1 MTFSEPVDGTSI
13 SSSTIQLTPSVTGAY
28 ALSTDRLSLLFTPS
42 ANLSVSTTYAIQVG
56 AVRDS
61 SGNTGTPVGS
71 SFTTSASATADTIA
85 PTVVS
90 LSPTNG
96 ASNVAVNAPVVMT
109 VSEPVRTGDFA
120 SSMPVFAN
128 VVGYGWVQLP
138 GTYSTNPN
146 GTVITFTPIAP
157 YPSSTQMTVDSNY
170 DSQLVD
176 LAGNVLQYISSNFTT
191 AATGDTTAPTIV
203 MVSPTDGATGIGSQ
217 ATVTL
222 TFSEPLLPST
232 INGDTF
238 ALFAGGSELSTS
250 VSRSA
255 DNRTVFLSASL
266 PFESQITVV
275 ATGDV
280 TDLAGNPL
288 LDFSST
294 FTTGST
300 FEANRPQIVTQRP
313 SGSGIAADA
322 NITLIV
328 NKPLDAS
335 TVPDA
340 FYLAQNGVLVE
351 GALTVSGGGTA
362 IHFNPAGNLTPG
374 ALVQVFVTSA
384 ATDAFGNAL
393 YDYSGSFTVAG
404 EPTTQAPTIVR
415 TSPVF
420 YSAGNATNAVIDI
433 EFNEPLLPATVVSAN
448 LYVVNAANQPLAG
461 TLSLRNGDRVV
472 RFTPAAPFVAD
483 SYNYIYLTTGL
494 RDLQNTPFAG
504 TSAYFY
510 TGAGAD
516 ATPPAVASVAPPDG
530 TTAVGVNATVRVYF
544 SEGINPVTV
553 TSATLSLA
561 HSAGPIPT
569 SVTFNSANTIVTL
582 VPLAPLPES
591 TQLTLT
597 VSGIEDP
604 AGAPVAPLTSRFTTG
619 ISADTVRPNVIA
631 TNVTAYG
638 VTNVPTNSAFQ
649 LTFDEPMDAATVL
662 SQTATFLYDYGFG
675 YRPGTGSISSDGLTY
690 TFVPSGLM
698 AVNRQHSINM
708 SLGYDLAGNAQNSY
722 SLYFTTTL
730 AADTT
735 PPLVTA
741 VNPAAGATGTPRN
754 ALVQV
759 RFSES
764 VSAASLSNVR
774 LLSNGSTPV
783 AVTRTL
789 SDSNR
794 VLTLRPSSLLASSRS
809 YTVSVAG
816 VRDTSNNVMSGT
828 FTSAFTTGSRT
839 DLIGPTVV
847 GTSPV
852 SEDHGVG
859 TNMVARVT
867 FSEPIDPLLLN
878 IDTFRIA
885 NVDGGSYLDAVVA
898 VAADRRSA
906 TLTPSAPLRPYTRY
920 YFQLSSIMDVAGN
933 GGSGTFIYFYTG
945 AGLDATPPAV
955 VAIAPSNGL
964 PSLPVN
970 TRVTV
975 VMSELIDPTSVTNA
989 SIQLGPAAAGTVT
1002 LASDR
1007 VSLTFVPSANL
1018 TASTAYSIVVSGL
1031 RDTSSNTMS
1040 PATFGFTTGAST
1052 TPDATAPGIVSRTP
1066 TTGSAGVGVT
1076 SLLTF
1081 TTTERITATA
1091 VGPGSVPVFAVISGV
1106 GTYQLAGQY
1115 AVDTTGTVIT
1125 FAVTGAFPAN
1135 STIQWYTNYNSTIRD
1150 MVGLLLPNQL
1160 AQFTTANVTDTA
1172 GPSVQSVTP
1181 SNGATDVGPYATVTL
1196 TFSES
1201 VNPNTINANT
1211 VALFAGP
1218 SRLSPSISRSTD
1230 NRMVFLSM
1238 QLPLDQTITV
1248 VATSGVTD
1256 MSSNALNP
1264 FSSTFRTAQEFDV
1277 TRPQVITQRPTG
1289 SGVSP
1294 TTPITLFL
1302 NQSVNPATVPG
1313 ALYVSQNGVLVT
1325 GTTTVAWS
1333 NQAITFTPTV
1343 PFAPQ
1348 ATIEIFL
1355 TDDARDA
1362 SGNMAIPY
1370 LGTFTTAADPAS
1382 TAPVLVRTNPPMY
1395 SDANAL
1401 NSVIELEFNEPINPA
1416 SVTPANVFA
1425 RDASNQP
1432 IAGTL
1437 SQRNGNRT
1445 IRFTPAAALASGS
1458 YAYIYYSNLVDLQG
1472 MAFSGSSFY
1481 FYTGTSVD
1489 ATAPSVT
1496 FITPATGTSGIGVN
1510 GSVRITFSEPIN
1522 LTTVSADTVV
1532 LSSGTPLAT
1541 TLTIASGNR
1550 MLTVTPQLPLPPS
1563 ALITVT
1569 INGVEDVAGHAA
1581 AVATSSFTT
1590 ASAPDITAPTIVAT
1604 SVRYGDA
1611 SVPVN
1616 SVFEWTYSE
1625 PVDYIT
1631 VIGQTNVLY
1640 DYSIGYVPGGTLTLS
1655 ADARTVTYVPP
1666 ANLVGG
1672 HTHSINLANVA
1683 DLAGNVGGSSGLY
1696 FTTVAASDVTP
1707 PQVIA
1712 ANPTDGATGVP
1723 LNARIRVAF
1732 DEPVSA
1738 ASLQNIN
1745 VLVSGLPL
1753 PVASRTL
1760 SDGDRVVTLALTG
1773 LLAPNTLHTI
1783 STRVKDRAGNTMT
1796 VAAISTFTTGA
1807 SADLLGPSTTA
1818 TPSPTAGATAVP
1830 VGTAPSLTFSEPIDL
1845 TTVIY
1850 GGNSGVTLLVN
1861 ATSQPVPIVYSL
1873 SADRRTVIMT
1883 PVSPLAAGTQ
1893 YRIQASSVTTDLA
1906 GNVFNTTVQFLFTT
1920 Q

>member
-1 MTFSEPVDGTSI
+1 MPRTIRRAPTVSAYSPVYNDAEVGLRPEIRVAFNEAINPISINNGTFYLYYPGVGVYIRSTITVAADRRSALLTPDVPLEKSTQDYYYLTSFEDLVGNIGSLGGVYFRTANAADTVAPSVVAISPAAGTTNVPVNARVRVTFSEPVDGTSI
-13 SSSTIQLTPSVTGAY
+13 SSSTIQLTPSVAGAY

-157 YPSSTQMTVDSNY
+157 YPSSTQMTVYSNY

-764 VSAASLSNVR
+764 VSAASLGNVR

-1181 SNGATDVGPYATVTL
+1181 SNGATDVGTVRNGYADVL
-1196 TFSES
+1196 GIRQSKHHQRQYGR
-1201 VNPNTINANT
+1201 VVRRPVQA
-1211 VALFAGP
+1211 VAEHQPLDRQPDG
-1218 SRLSPSISRSTD
+1218 
-1230 NRMVFLSM
+1230 
-1238 QLPLDQTITV
+1238 LPLD
-1248 VATSGVTD
+1248 A
-1256 MSSNALNP
+1256 A
-1264 FSSTFRTAQEFDV
+1264 A
-1277 TRPQVITQRPTG
+1277 TRPDHHRGRDERGDGHVEQRAQSVQQHVQDG
-1289 SGVSP
+1289 SG
-1294 TTPITLFL
+1294 IR
-1302 NQSVNPATVPG
+1302 
-1313 ALYVSQNGVLVT
+1313 
-1325 GTTTVAWS
+1325 
-1333 NQAITFTPTV
+1333 
-1343 PFAPQ
+1343 
-1348 ATIEIFL
+1348 
-1355 TDDARDA
+1355 RDA
-1362 SGNMAIPY
+1362 
-1370 LGTFTTAADPAS
+1370 AA
-1382 TAPVLVRTNPPMY
+1382 
-1395 SDANAL
+1395 
-1401 NSVIELEFNEPINPA
+1401 
-1416 SVTPANVFA
+1416 
-1425 RDASNQP
+1425 
-1432 IAGTL
+1432 GH
-1437 SQRNGNRT
+1437 
-1445 IRFTPAAALASGS
+1445 
-1458 YAYIYYSNLVDLQG
+1458 
-1472 MAFSGSSFY
+1472 
-1481 FYTGTSVD
+1481 
-1489 ATAPSVT
+1489 
-1496 FITPATGTSGIGVN
+1496 
-1510 GSVRITFSEPIN
+1510 
-1522 LTTVSADTVV
+1522 
-1532 LSSGTPLAT
+1532 
-1541 TLTIASGNR
+1541 
-1550 MLTVTPQLPLPPS
+1550 
-1563 ALITVT
+1563 
-1569 INGVEDVAGHAA
+1569 HAA
-1581 AVATSSFTT
+1581 ADRKRRVADDANHVVPQSVGQSRN
-1590 ASAPDITAPTIVAT
+1590 SA
-1604 SVRYGDA
+1604 R
-1611 SVPVN
+1611 
-1616 SVFEWTYSE
+1616 
-1625 PVDYIT
+1625 
-1631 VIGQTNVLY
+1631 
-1640 DYSIGYVPGGTLTLS
+1640 GTLRLAERRPGDRHDDGGVVEPGDYLHAHRSVCTSGHDRDLPDRRRS
-1655 ADARTVTYVPP
+1655 RRFGEHGHSLPRYLHDGCRPGLDRPGARP
-1666 ANLVGG
+1666 
-1672 HTHSINLANVA
+1672 
-1683 DLAGNVGGSSGLY
+1683 
-1696 FTTVAASDVTP
+1696 
-1707 PQVIA
+1707 
-1712 ANPTDGATGVP
+1712 
-1723 LNARIRVAF
+1723 
-1732 DEPVSA
+1732 DEPA
-1738 ASLQNIN
+1738 D
-1745 VLVSGLPL
+1745 VLRRQRPQQC
-1753 PVASRTL
+1753 
-1760 SDGDRVVTLALTG
+1760 
-1773 LLAPNTLHTI
+1773 
-1783 STRVKDRAGNTMT
+1783 DRAGVQRTNQPGIGHSGERLRSRRVEPAHCGNP
-1796 VAAISTFTTGA
+1796 VAAEWKPYDSVHSGRRPCVGQLRLHLLLEPGRPARYGVQRQLLLLLHWHERRCDGAVSDFHHTGDRHERHR
-1807 SADLLGPSTTA
+1807 SERLRAD
-1818 TPSPTAGATAVP
+1818 
-1830 VGTAPSLTFSEPIDL
+1830 
-1845 TTVIY
+1845 Y
-1850 GGNSGVTLLVN
+1850 
-1861 ATSQPVPIVYSL
+1861 
-1873 SADRRTVIMT
+1873 
-1883 PVSPLAAGTQ
+1883 
-1893 YRIQASSVTTDLA
+1893 
-1906 GNVFNTTVQFLFTT
+1906 VQ
-1920 Q
+1920 